1 MHCGGPRIAAMTG
14 LLDKEI
20 QLLCAIEEKRSLIN
34 NEIKEIRNDKILEK
48 LGKPVSWIGYKS
60 EYIIYRV

>member
-1 MHCGGPRIAAMTG
+1 MTG

-34 NEIKEIRNDKILEK
+34 NEIKEIRNDKILDK

-60 EYIIYRV
+60 ECNSS